1 VTYDA
6 ADVVNLVLGSVEVAL
21 AVVVLRHLGRVGRA
35 FPWLA
40 ALMAFFVLRGIDRI
54 YAGLT
59 DSERLG
65 VVVDAVLVVV
75 VFLLLFGIDKTVN
88 ALRAAQD
95 EAAYRREEYARAL
108 ADYKRLARHR
118 LANPITAI
126 QGSISTLKDM
136 PELDEETRRALLD
149 AAEGE
154 ARRLQEVAL
163 DPDVLRDEERTLEP
177 RPNV

>member
-1 VTYDA
+1 MSYDA

-21 AVVVLRHLGRVGRA
+21 ALVVLGHLGRLGRA

-40 ALMAFFVLRGIDRI
+40 ALMAFFLLRGFDRI

-59 DSERLG
+59 DSERFG
-65 VVVDAVLVVV
+65 IAVDAVLVAVL
-75 VFLLLFGIDKTVN
+75 LLLFGMDKTVN
-88 ALRAAQD
+88 ALKAAQD
-95 EAAYRREEYARAL
+95 EAAHRREEYARAL

-126 QGSISTLKDM
+126 QGSISTLRDM

-149 AAEGE
+149 AAESE
-154 ARRLQEVAL
+154 ARRLQELAL
-163 DPDVLRDEERTLEP
+163 DPDVLSDEERVLAP

>member
-1 VTYDA
+1 MTYDA
-6 ADVVNLVLGSVEVAL
+6 ADVVNLVLGSIEVAL
-21 AVVVLRHLGRVGRA
+21 AIVVLRHLGRVGRA

-65 VVVDAVLVVV
+65 IVVDAVLVVV

-88 ALRAAQD
+88 ALKAAQQ
-95 EAAYRREEYARAL
+95 EATYRREEYARAL

-126 QGSISTLKDM
+126 QGSISTLRDM
-136 PELDEETRRALLD
+136 PDLDEQTRRALLD

-154 ARRLQEVAL
+154 ARRLQAVAL
-163 DPDVLRDEERTLEP
+163 DPDVLSDEERMLEP
-177 RPNV
+177 HPNV